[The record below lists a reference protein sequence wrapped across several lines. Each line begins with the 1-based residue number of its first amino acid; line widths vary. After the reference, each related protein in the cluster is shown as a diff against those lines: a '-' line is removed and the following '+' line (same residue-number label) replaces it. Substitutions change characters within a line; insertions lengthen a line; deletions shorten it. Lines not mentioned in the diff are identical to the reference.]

1 MNSSSSFSSNYYYC
15 YLLRSLETPKSQAG
29 YVGFTTNPAQRF
41 KQHNGEL
48 KNGGA
53 RRTSMRRPW
62 KFVCIVSGF
71 PNKIVALQFEW
82 QWQHIQR
89 SRLFK
94 TLPPTEQRHTE
105 EDVGEVNRSRK
116 RKKGSSVETIQSLG
130 AKKGYMGKIMIL
142 SHLLSHPL
150 WKQLHLMI
158 YFLDKE
164 IEEKFY
170 KLIPPTT
177 HTICEISMDVIRSL
191 QSEKKSE
198 IMLNTSSK
206 PMNSTCSICKKGF
219 HIGKHL
225 TNELEFER
233 TWKCTHCHFQHHLLC
248 SAKQAMSREEKSN
261 LNDGGIT
268 LFIPS
273 YGQCDNCHFKVK
285 WCDLIKKYLFSDCDM
300 TSSERLSLSQEDED
314 LDDDES
320 VIASD
325 QEDDFEEGE
334 DDDDGNNN
342 EDDQID
348 LTQDSIEILDSSNK
362 RVKINTINTTGEEH
376 VASLLPSSSQPHYD
390 YYEDENEYFYHQ
402 SFNNDDYRY
411 SIHDG
416 ET

>member
-1 MNSSSSFSSNYYYC
+1 MNSSLSFSSNYYYC

-29 YVGFTTNPAQRF
+29 YVGFTTNPAQRL

-94 TLPPTEQRHTE
+94 TPPTAEQHTE
-105 EDVGEVNRSRK
+105 DDVEVNTSRK

-164 IEEKFY
+164 IEDKFY

-177 HTICEISMDVIRSL
+177 HTICEISMDVVRTL

-198 IMLNTSSK
+198 IMSK
-206 PMNSTCSICKKGF
+206 PMNSSCPICKKGF
-219 HIGKHL
+219 HTGKPIA
-225 TNELEFER
+225 NELELER
-233 TWKCTHCHFQHHLLC
+233 TWKCTHCHFQHHLVC
-248 SAKQAMSREEKSN
+248 SAKQTMISEDKSI
-261 LNDGGIT
+261 LSDGGNT
-268 LFIPS
+268 FLVPS
-273 YGQCDNCHFKVK
+273 YGKCDNCHFKVK
-285 WCDLIKKYLFSDCDM
+285 WCDLIRKYLVSGCDM
-300 TSSERLSLSQEDED
+300 KSLSQDDDED

-325 QEDDFEEGE
+325 HDDDF
-334 DDDDGNNN
+334 DDDD
-342 EDDQID
+342 DHDKID
-348 LTQDSIEILDSSNK
+348 LTEDSVEILASPQK
-362 RVKINTINTTGEEH
+362 KVKLNSTKVQGENHLLPLKEEH
-376 VASLLPSSSQPHYD
+376 VPSPLPSFSSSQPLFD

-402 SFNNDDYRY
+402 SFNNNDYRY
-411 SIHDG
+411 SIND
-416 ET
+416 